1 MKKIVSLLLAL
12 AMLFSLAA
20 CGGDDVGNQPSES
33 GNQPSESQNASPSQS
48 DEQPSESETEPQE
61 TDGDYLNATHDD
73 EEIYN
78 MVLGDFV
85 DAYTKA
91 LDCDNQSERFAL
103 MAIAE
108 AKLLQAGVFVP
119 TTSKGGRY
127 AISRV
132 VPYCITPTLWGTDND
147 RFYRTITLADGLL
160 KDADREAMKA
170 HYNEIRDTATDE
182 SEYLDWVRQYLAD
195 NGYTT
200 KDSYSI
206 PYTSDP
212 QTFDPFAT
220 YRATDHEVLVN
231 TFDGLLE
238 YNIFG
243 QQQPALAESYDVSD
257 DGLIYT
263 FHIRDGAVWTD
274 SQGREL
280 GPVTADDWVA
290 GIQHLMDNPGNLEY
304 LFSGIISGV
313 SEYLDGSNMD
323 MANVGVKALDEKT
336 LEVTLEEPSTYFITM
351 LGYGGLLAPLNRAYY
366 ESQGGTFGANA
377 TPGTYGTGPDNIAYC
392 GPYLITNWTEKNT
405 FVFKANDKYW
415 NKDAVNAK
423 TLTWYFNDSSDVM
436 KSYNDF
442 IGNVTDSC
450 ALNDS
455 NIQQCKTDGN
465 YDGFVYVSSTD
476 ATSYMGW
483 LNVNRGGTVEVDG
496 QEVEVGFSNYNDAT
510 KAVSPQDE
518 ETRARTHAAM
528 LNQNFRMAICT
539 GFDRAAHNAQVVG
552 EELKEKSLINSY
564 TPGDFVKLLEDVTV
578 DINGTSKTYPAGT
591 NYGVILQDQLDA
603 DGASLKVYDPEGN
616 SGAGSSASF
625 DGWYSPEN
633 AKAYLDKAVEE
644 LAAEGLEISAENPI
658 QIDMTYPGNIEQYK
672 NRANVFQ
679 QSIEESSGGLIKVNL
694 IACTDGNE
702 WNDATYWPQSGA
714 EMNGNYSDN
723 SGWGPDCG
731 DPASYLDTLYAD
743 GDGSMLKCL
752 GLF

>member
-1 MKKIVSLLLAL
+1 MKKFLSMALAL
-12 AMLFSLAA
+12 AMMLSLFA
-20 CGGDDVGNQPSES
+20 CGN
-33 GNQPSESQNASPSQS
+33 NNA
-48 DEQPSESETEPQE
+48 ETSNPPAEK
-61 TDGDYLNATHDD
+61 TDAPATDAPEVVNYTELTHDSN
-73 EEIYN
+73 EIYE
-78 MVLGDFV
+78 MVLGEFTE
-85 DAYTKA
+85 AYEKA
-91 LDCDNQSERFAL
+91 LAAGNESERFAL

-132 VPYCITPTLWGTDND
+132 VPYCVTPTLWGTDSD
-147 RFYRTITLADGLL
+147 RFYRMICLDDGLL

-170 HYNEIRDTATDE
+170 HWNEIKDTATDE

-195 NGYTT
+195 NGYQT
-200 KDSYSI
+200 KDTYSI
-206 PYTSDP
+206 AYSSDP
-212 QTFDPFAT
+212 QTFDTFAT
-220 YRATDHEVLVN
+220 YRATDNEVLVN

-243 QQQPALAESYDVSD
+243 QQQPALAESYDVSAD
-257 DGLIYT
+257 KTVYT
-263 FHIRDGAVWTD
+263 FHIRDAVWTD

-304 LFSGIISGV
+304 LFSGIIKGV
-313 SEYLDGSNMD
+313 SEYLDGSNLD
-323 MANVGVKALDEKT
+323 MANVGVKALDDKT
-336 LEVTLEEPSTYFITM
+336 LEVTLEQPTTYFLSMIC
-351 LGYGGLLAPLNRAYY
+351 YGGMLAPLNRAFY
-366 ESQGGTFGANA
+366 ESKGGTFGANA
-377 TPGTYGTGPDNIAYC
+377 TSGDYGTGPDNIAYC

-405 FVFKANDKYW
+405 FVFKANEKYW
-415 NKDAVNAK
+415 NADAVNAK
-423 TLTWYFNDSSDVM
+423 TLTWYYNDSSDVM

-442 IGNVTDSC
+442 IANITDSC

-455 NIQQCKTDGN
+455 NLQQCKADGN
-465 YDGFVYVSSTD
+465 YDGFAYVTSTD

-483 LNVNRGGTVEVDG
+483 LNVNRGGTMEVDG
-496 QEVEVGFSNYNDAT
+496 EMVEVGFANYNDAT

-518 ETRARTHAAM
+518 EARARTHAAM

-539 GFDRAAHNAQVVG
+539 GFDRGAHNAQVVG

-564 TPGDFVKLLEDVTV
+564 VPGDFVKLHEETTV

-603 DGASLKVYDPEGN
+603 DGSTLKVYDPNGN
-616 SGAGSSASF
+616 SGAGASSAF
-625 DGWYSPEN
+625 DGWYSPDN
-633 AKAYLDKAVEE
+633 CKAYLDKAVEE
-644 LAAEGLEISAENPI
+644 LAAQGLEISAENPI
-658 QIDMTYPGNIEQYK
+658 QIDITFPGNIEQYK

-694 IACTDGNE
+694 VACTDGNE

-714 EMNGNYSDN
+714 GMNGNYSDN
-723 SGWGPDCG
+723 SGWGPDYG
-731 DPASYLDTLYAD
+731 DPMSYLDTLYAD

>member
-1 MKKIVSLLLAL
+1 MKKFLSMALAL
-12 AMLFSLAA
+12 AMMLSLFACGNDNAETSNPPAEKTDAPATQAPEVVNYTELTHDSNEIYELVLGEFTEAYEKALAA
-20 CGGDDVGNQPSES
+20 GNE
-33 GNQPSESQNASPSQS
+33 
-48 DEQPSESETEPQE
+48 
-61 TDGDYLNATHDD
+61 
-73 EEIYN
+73 
-78 MVLGDFV
+78 
-85 DAYTKA
+85 
-91 LDCDNQSERFAL
+91 SERFAL

-132 VPYCITPTLWGTDND
+132 VPYCVTPTLWGTDSD
-147 RFYRTITLADGLL
+147 RFYRMICLDDGLL

-170 HYNEIRDTATDE
+170 HWNEIKDTATDE

-195 NGYTT
+195 NGYKT
-200 KDSYSI
+200 KDTYSI
-206 PYTSDP
+206 AYSSDP
-212 QTFDPFAT
+212 QTFDTFAT
-220 YRATDHEVLVN
+220 YRATDNEVLVN

-243 QQQPALAESYDVSD
+243 QQQPALAESYDVSAD
-257 DGLIYT
+257 KTVYT
-263 FHIRDGAVWTD
+263 FHIRDAVWTD

-290 GIQHLMDNPGNLEY
+290 GIQHMMDNPGNLEY
-304 LFSGIISGV
+304 LFSGIIKGV
-313 SEYLDGSNMD
+313 SEYLDGSNLD
-323 MANVGVKALDEKT
+323 MANVGVKALDDKT
-336 LEVTLEEPSTYFITM
+336 LEVTLEKPTTYFLSM
-351 LGYGGLLAPLNRAYY
+351 VCYGGMLAPLNRAFY
-366 ESQGGTFGANA
+366 ESKGGTFGANA
-377 TPGTYGTGPDNIAYC
+377 TSGDYGTGPDNIAYC
-392 GPYLITNWTEKNT
+392 GAYLITNWTEKNT
-405 FVFKANDKYW
+405 FVFKANEKYW
-415 NKDAVNAK
+415 NADAVNAK
-423 TLTWYFNDSSDVM
+423 TLTWYYNDSSDVM

-442 IGNVTDSC
+442 IANITDSC

-455 NIQQCKTDGN
+455 NLQQCKADGN
-465 YDGFVYVSSTD
+465 YDGFAYVTSTD

-483 LNVNRGGTVEVDG
+483 LNVNRGGTMEVDG
-496 QEVEVGFSNYNDAT
+496 EMVEVGFANYNDAT

-518 ETRARTHAAM
+518 EARARTHAAM

-539 GFDRAAHNAQVVG
+539 GFDRGAHNAQVVG

-564 TPGDFVKLLEDVTV
+564 VPGDFVKLHEEVTV

-603 DGASLKVYDPEGN
+603 DGSTLKVYDPNGN
-616 SGAGSSASF
+616 SGAGASSAF
-625 DGWYSPEN
+625 DGWYSPDN
-633 AKAYLDKAVEE
+633 CKAYLDKAVEE
-644 LAAEGLEISAENPI
+644 LAAQGLEISAENPI
-658 QIDMTYPGNIEQYK
+658 QIDITFPGNIEQYK

-694 IACTDGNE
+694 VACTDGNE

-714 EMNGNYSDN
+714 GMNGNYSDN
-723 SGWGPDCG
+723 SGWGPDYG
-731 DPASYLDTLYAD
+731 DPMSYLDTLYAD